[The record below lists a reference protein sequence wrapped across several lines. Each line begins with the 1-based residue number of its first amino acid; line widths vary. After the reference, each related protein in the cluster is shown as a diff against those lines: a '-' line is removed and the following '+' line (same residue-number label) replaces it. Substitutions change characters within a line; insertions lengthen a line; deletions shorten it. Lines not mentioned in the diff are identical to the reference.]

1 MQDKFQQDFGGD
13 WTELKL
19 RMVEKYLRAYAH
31 IMKNRKFV
39 YVYIDAFAG
48 TGYRTLKE
56 EDSQVSLPLSE
67 LTEQESQRFLDGSAR
82 IALKVEP
89 RFSKYIFIEQ
99 DPVRYEELKSLKKEF
114 PHLAEDIIFKNQ
126 DANEYV
132 EQTFG
137 DDPSWMQKHRRRAV
151 MFLDP
156 FGMQVKWETIK
167 IIARTKAID
176 LWLLFPLGVAVNRM
190 LKKDAQI
197 PLKWQERLTDLFG
210 TEEWRDAF
218 YESRTDRT
226 LFGNVEYLGKVD
238 NPFPRISE
246 FFVERLKTIFSGV
259 YENPLPL
266 YNSRGNPLYL
276 LCFAAGNP
284 RGAKTALKIAQH
296 ILGG

>member
-1 MQDKFQQDFGGD
+1 
-13 WTELKL
+13 
-19 RMVEKYLRAYAH
+19 
-31 IMKNRKFV
+31 MKDRKFV
-39 YVYIDAFAG
+39 YAYIDAFAG
-48 TGYRTLKE
+48 TGYRTLRD
-56 EDSQVSLPLSE
+56 EDSQVPLPFSE
-67 LTEQESQRFLDGSAR
+67 LTEQESQRFIDGSAR

-99 DPVRYEELKSLKKEF
+99 DPARYEELKNLKSDF
-114 PHLAEDIIFKNQ
+114 SHLGEDLIFKNQ

-137 DDPSWMQKHRRRAV
+137 GNPSWMRKHRRRAV

-156 FGMQVKWETIK
+156 FGMQVKWETLK

-197 PLKWQERLTDLFG
+197 PIKWQERLTALFG

-218 YESRTDRT
+218 YEPKTERT
-226 LFGNVEYLGKVD
+226 LFGEREFLGKVE
-238 NPFPRISE
+238 NPFPHISE
-246 FFVERLKTIFSGV
+246 FFVERLKTIFAGV
-259 YENPLPL
+259 AENPLTL
-266 YNSRGNPLYL
+266 HNSRGNPIYL
-276 LCFAAGNP
+276 LCFATGNP
-284 RGAKTALKIAQH
+284 DAAKTAIKIAQD